1 MFDCQRNHAGWQS
14 HRAWPWASML
24 LLLSVSLGTSSC
36 LFQKK
41 PPRAFKPPP
50 VAAKVPPDTTPVIL
64 PAPPET
70 STEVPPGEEI
80 TVTATLPPLPAP
92 PKPQAVKITPP
103 SPPPSV
109 PSVVVEPPP
118 PAPPKP
124 VQIYTAEER
133 QAFVRE
139 LDDSLG
145 RVQQVLARVENR
157 SLNADQQSIVNR
169 IKTFQQQALQ
179 ERDQDLVAAVSLARR
194 ADLLARD
201 LLGRL

>member
-1 MFDCQRNHAGWQS
+1 
-14 HRAWPWASML
+14 ML

-50 VAAKVPPDTTPVIL
+50 VAAKVPPDTTPVAL